1 MIVKTLKKENV
12 NEILS
17 LYAQDF
23 ADGWNKNML
32 DSAFDGGRFLCL
44 GAFLNDVLVGV
55 ITLSL
60 SIDDADIEGIVTKK
74 EFRNK
79 GVASLLF
86 DSAKDILSEK
96 GIQKILLEVRESNT
110 PAINF
115 YKKKGFNLVSV
126 RRRYYSDDENAL
138 IFIKEN

>member
-12 NEILS
+12 NEILN

-32 DSAFDGGRFLCL
+32 DSAFDSGRFLCL
-44 GAFLNDVLVGV
+44 GAFFDGVLVGV

-74 EFRNK
+74 EYRNK

-96 GIQKILLEVRESNT
+96 GIKKILLEVRESNT

-115 YKKKGFNLVSV
+115 YKKKGFNLVSI

>member
-1 MIVKTLKKENV
+1 MIVKTLKKGNV

-17 LYAQDF
+17 LYALDF

-44 GAFLNDVLVGV
+44 GAFLDDVLVGV

-86 DSAKDILSEK
+86 DSAQKILKEK
-96 GIQKILLEVRESNT
+96 GIQKILLEVRETNI

-115 YKKKGFNLVSV
+115 YKKKGFNQISI
-126 RRRYYSDDENAL
+126 RRRYYPDGENAL

>member
-12 NEILS
+12 TEILS

-32 DSAFDGGRFLCL
+32 DSAFDSGRFLCL

-74 EFRNK
+74 EYRNK

-96 GIQKILLEVRESNT
+96 GIKKILLEVRESNT

-115 YKKKGFNLVSV
+115 YKKKGFNLVSI

>member
-1 MIVKTLKKENV
+1 MIVKTLKKGNV

-17 LYAQDF
+17 LYALDF

-44 GAFLNDVLVGV
+44 GAYQNDVLVGV

-86 DSAKDILSEK
+86 DSAQKILKEK
-96 GIQKILLEVRESNT
+96 GIQKILLEVRETNI

-115 YKKKGFNLVSV
+115 YKKKGFNQISI
-126 RRRYYSDDENAL
+126 RRRYYPDGENAL

>member
-1 MIVKTLKKENV
+1 MIVKTLKKDNID
-12 NEILS
+12 EILS
-17 LYAQDF
+17 LYALDF

-32 DSAFDGGRFLCL
+32 ESAFDGGRFLCL
-44 GAFLNDVLVGV
+44 GAYENDILVGV
-55 ITLSL
+55 ITLSI

-86 DSAKDILSEK
+86 DSAKDILKNK
-96 GIQKILLEVRESNT
+96 GIQKILLEVRETN
-110 PAINF
+110 AIAISF
-115 YKKKGFNLVSV
+115 YKSKGFNQIAV
-126 RRRYYSDDENAL
+126 RRRYYPDGENAL

>member
-12 NEILS
+12 TEILS

-74 EFRNK
+74 EYRNK

-86 DSAKDILSEK
+86 DSAMDILSEK
-96 GIQKILLEVRESNT
+96 GIKKILLEVRESNT

-115 YKKKGFNLVSV
+115 YKKKGFNLVSI